1 MLATFAVKPI
11 RDIASLL
18 CHPSPSLEMTSQ
30 SPSSAARFNH
40 SVTRQLTLQA
50 ALDQVVSQEAHRN
63 ELQLSYV
70 RVGVLFVSLLLDVA
84 VFLFSQVLLGKDQVP
99 PTVVIISLCA
109 NIFAL
114 GLVVILR
121 QGLSMAALQRWQ
133 VIIPIFDNLLLWAF
147 ITNIWRV
154 LGAAQPLILTNVVA
168 FCSLVAVSGG
178 LRLSRRAAVLT
189 TLLALAN
196 FGYATVLFQL
206 NVALALFAGITV
218 LGTGFLGMRMAVIVR
233 RHVKN
238 ESGRLMMAQFLPKT
252 VVEAAFESPLDLLQ
266 QPQKRS
272 VTVVVTDLRDFTHFA
287 ETLEP
292 QAVLDFLNRYQGI
305 LATIV
310 ERHGGWVDKFMGD
323 GMLAV
328 FGAPDPLDNHA
339 RSALTAATAMVGEV
353 RQISPLAMGVGVHS
367 GPVVAGCLGTAGRL
381 EFTVIGDTVNVAA
394 RLEALTKT
402 LGYPLLVS
410 ETTRQQAGAFPLRS
424 VGRHELRGRTQ
435 PLELFTPQ

>member
-1 MLATFAVKPI
+1 
-11 RDIASLL
+11 
-18 CHPSPSLEMTSQ
+18 LEMTSQ
-30 SPSSAARFNH
+30 SPSGAPPLKPSARRI
-40 SVTRQLTLQA
+40 TIQA
-50 ALDQVVSQEAHRN
+50 ALNQVVSQEAHRN

-70 RVGVLFVSLLLDVA
+70 RAGVLFISLLLDLA
-84 VFLFSQVLLGKDQVP
+84 VFLFPQVLLGKDYVP
-99 PTVVIISLCA
+99 PTVVIISVCA
-109 NIFAL
+109 NLFAL
-114 GLVVILR
+114 GLVAILR
-121 QGLSMAALQRWQ
+121 QGLSMEALQRWQ

-154 LGAAQPLILTNVVA
+154 MGATQPLILTNVVA

-189 TLLALAN
+189 SLLALVN
-196 FGYATVLFQL
+196 FGYAAVLFQL
-206 NVALALFAGITV
+206 NLALALFAGITV

-238 ESGRLMMAQFLPKT
+238 ESGRVLMAQFLPKT

-266 QPQKRS
+266 QPQKCS

-287 ETLEP
+287 EALDP
-292 QAVLDFLNRYQGI
+292 QTALDFLNRYQGV

-328 FGAPDPLDNHA
+328 FGAPDPLENHA
-339 RSALTAATAMVGEV
+339 RSALTAATAMVREV
-353 RQISPLAMGVGVHS
+353 KQISPLAMGVGVHS

-402 LGYPLLVS
+402 LGHPLLVS
-410 ETTRQQAGAFPLRS
+410 ETTYQQAGSFPLQS
-424 VGRHELRGRTQ
+424 LGRHGLRGRAQT
-435 PLELFTPQ
+435 LELFTLK

>member
-1 MLATFAVKPI
+1 MTF
-11 RDIASLL
+11 
-18 CHPSPSLEMTSQ
+18 Q
-30 SPSSAARFNH
+30 SPSGAALFNH
-40 SVTRQLTLQA
+40 SASRHVTLQA
-50 ALDQVVSQEAHRN
+50 ALNQVVSQEAHRN

-70 RVGVLFVSLLLDVA
+70 RVGVVFISLLLDVA
-84 VFLFSQVLLGKDQVP
+84 VFLFPQTLLGKDQVP

-109 NIFAL
+109 NLFAL

-154 LGAAQPLILTNVVA
+154 LGATQPLILTNVVA

-189 TLLALAN
+189 SVLALVN
-196 FGYATVLFQL
+196 FAYAAVLFQL
-206 NVALALFAGITV
+206 NLALALFAGITV

-238 ESGRLMMAQFLPKT
+238 ESGRLIMAQFLPKT
-252 VVEAAFESPLDLLQ
+252 VVEAVFESPLDLLL
-266 QPQKRS
+266 QPQKCS
-272 VTVVVTDLRDFTHFA
+272 VTIVVTDLRGFTHFA
-287 ETLEP
+287 EALEP
-292 QAVLDFLNRYQGI
+292 QATLDFLNRYQGV

-339 RSALTAATAMVGEV
+339 YIALTAASAMVREV
-353 RQISPLAMGVGVHS
+353 EQISPLAMGVGVHS
-367 GPVVAGCLGTAGRL
+367 GPVVAGCLGTAGHL

-410 ETTRQQAGAFPLRS
+410 ETTQRQAGAFPLRS
-424 VGRHELRGRTQ
+424 VGRHSLRGRAQ
-435 PLELFTPQ
+435 SLELFTSQ